1 MPKKTLMGAK
11 LLKTIPSFQ
20 GHDGWVDA
28 RETVLVERGF
38 FFSFFLNPI
47 IGIVGKGLW
56 GPLSY
61 FWSLLF
67 VAAIEPLRNFWELIV
82 STQNGKQ

>member
-1 MPKKTLMGAK
+1 MGAK

-38 FFSFFLNPI
+38 FFLFF
-47 IGIVGKGLW
+47 
-56 GPLSY
+56 
-61 FWSLLF
+61 
-67 VAAIEPLRNFWELIV
+67 
-82 STQNGKQ
+82 

>member
-1 MPKKTLMGAK
+1 MGAK

-38 FFSFFLNPI
+38 FFSFFFKSDYWHSWKRTLRSLI
-47 IGIVGKGLW
+47 IFLKLALCGC
-56 GPLSY
+56 Y
-61 FWSLLF
+61 
-67 VAAIEPLRNFWELIV
+67 
-82 STQNGKQ
+82 

>member
-1 MPKKTLMGAK
+1 MGAK

-47 IGIVGKGLW
+47 IGIVGKGL
-56 GPLSY
+56 
-61 FWSLLF
+61 
-67 VAAIEPLRNFWELIV
+67 
-82 STQNGKQ
+82 